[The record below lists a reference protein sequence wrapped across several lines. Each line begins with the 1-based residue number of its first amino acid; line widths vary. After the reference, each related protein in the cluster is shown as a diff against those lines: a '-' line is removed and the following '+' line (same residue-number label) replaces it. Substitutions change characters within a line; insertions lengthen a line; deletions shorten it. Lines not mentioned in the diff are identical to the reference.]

1 MERVF
6 IYRNVRRGCWSI
18 RSEGGG
24 NRGIVVAHADE
35 VLLTDCTFKV
45 SEAGRQRVLRERRKH
60 VHAGVSG
67 LLGAYHSFR
76 EPSVSGVI
84 NTDVLS
90 VRVHYR
96 PYTFDKFFT
105 FGDQGAMEPILT
117 SPGAY
122 FDNEGKLFARF
133 NS

>member
-6 IYRNVRRGCWSI
+6 IYRNVRRRCWSI
-18 RSEGGG
+18 RSEGGR
-24 NRGIVVAHADE
+24 NRGVVVAHADE
-35 VLLTDCTFKV
+35 VLLTNCTFKV

-67 LLGAYHSFR
+67 LLRAYRPFG

-84 NTDVLS
+84 NPDALS
-90 VRVHYR
+90 VEVHYR
-96 PYTFDKFFT
+96 PYAFDKFFT
-105 FGDQGAMEPILT
+105 FGNQRAIEPILT

-122 FDNEGKLFARF
+122 FDNEGKLFTRF